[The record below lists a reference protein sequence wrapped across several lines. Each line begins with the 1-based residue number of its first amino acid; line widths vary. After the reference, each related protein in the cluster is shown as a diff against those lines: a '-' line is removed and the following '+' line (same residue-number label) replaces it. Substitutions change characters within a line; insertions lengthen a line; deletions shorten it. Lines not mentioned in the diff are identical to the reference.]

1 MKHGSRGLP
10 AALEG
15 RPNELLVQKQASVK
29 GPGLSGKLSH
39 NSMQAQG
46 LTRTLR
52 DAVGHPYL
60 LTSRKLLKLRDFV

>member
-1 MKHGSRGLP
+1 MKQSRGLP

-15 RPNELLVQKQASVK
+15 RPDELLVQKQASVK
-29 GPGLSGKLSH
+29 SRGLSGKLSY
-39 NSMQAQG
+39 NSMQVKG

-52 DAVGHPYL
+52 DAEGHPYL